1 MQTKVLLSGRP
12 KISNGVEKLE
22 KLRFKIKDLVE
33 MLVTKKYDGVIS
45 KYRLNKNN
53 IRKLEEALRKGRW
66 RVEG

>member
-1 MQTKVLLSGRP
+1 
-12 KISNGVEKLE
+12 LE

-53 IRKLEEALRKGRW
+53 VRKLEEALRKGRW